1 MTQSR
6 FFPNEAVFAVKQTIL
21 HSSHYITSFRVTSLT
36 QSPLRTTL
44 ITGFLV
50 IFTLSV
56 IIPPKGRIVPVGKEM
71 QQAFLLL
78 KSTETGRELIQNVK
92 KSTRGNLIYMIL
104 GTTDANN
111 LTDLGGN
118 KVRGVTRAYFKNAM
132 DNNYIPQGII
142 VYTNKDIT
150 ESLPTE
156 IVKSM
161 AFELENVIY
170 SMKHPGI
177 ESGKDS
183 PYAPITQKEVCNE
196 LGL

>member
-6 FFPNEAVFAVKQTIL
+6 FLPNNAIFALKQTVL
-21 HSSHYITSFRVTSLT
+21 HLPHYLTSLRVTSLT
-36 QSPLRTTL
+36 ESPLRTTL
-44 ITGFLV
+44 ITGFL
-50 IFTLSV
+50 IILILS
-56 IIPPKGRIVPVGKEM
+56 ITIPPKGRIVPVGKEM
-71 QQAFLLL
+71 QQAYSLL
-78 KSTETGRELIQNVK
+78 KSTETGRELIKNVK

-104 GTTDANN
+104 GTTDVND
-111 LTDLGGN
+111 LTDPSGN

-142 VYTNKDIT
+142 VYTNRDIT

-183 PYAPITQKEVCNE
+183 PYASVTQNEVCNE